1 MQNLFLIARMVAS
14 LGNLTCVDNKVLI
27 PNVITLLWL

>member
-14 LGNLTCVDNKVLI
+14 LGNLTYVGNKILI
-27 PNVITLLWL
+27 PRLFKIQHH